1 MLIIETTI
9 IMIIIMVITI
19 QKTITNLIV
28 IKNNDVYIHIY
39 IYIVYLHVLHK

>member
-39 IYIVYLHVLHK
+39 IVYLHVLHK